1 MRSPLAVI
9 VQLPHVVA
17 DRQAHVAGDPQAGG
31 SVRHAYVPGAPA
43 GPPII
48 RSQNCVPFVQK
59 RGPHA
64 NVPDGGVQVPWSLMS
79 TPPAAAMQGL
89 L

>member
-1 MRSPLAVI
+1 MRSPPAVI

-31 SVRHAYVPGAPA
+31 SVRQAYVPAA
-43 GPPII
+43 TTAPPII
-48 RSQNCVPFVQK
+48 RSQNCVPCVQK

-64 NVPDGGVQVPWSLMS
+64 NVPDGGVQLPWSLMS
-79 TPPAAAMQGL
+79 TPAAAAMHGL